1 MATEAADLD
10 MMAAVAAFAISH
22 LHAIAGSAPEPR
34 NGVAPNVAA
43 VAGDAVLF
51 VNSNFVGCA
60 VIPVA
65 FRAG

>member
-10 MMAAVAAFAISH
+10 MMAAVAAFAVDH
-22 LHAIAGSAPEPR
+22 LHAVARSAPEPR

-51 VNSNFVGCA
+51 VNSEFVRCA

-65 FRAG
+65 FAAG